1 MAVSVASLSA
11 TQETTSVK
19 VEDSTA
25 VNGSKLTLNGAGT
38 RCDGPFKVY
47 VTGLDTGRQ
56 ASTLDEVVNQ
66 PGPKRLRP
74 TLVREIDVGGLGK
87 LLYRGVEDNVGK
99 SEISK
104 LIPGLIKMGDLFSTH
119 KKLLPGDTF
128 TIDWVPGVGTTITV
142 QGKVDGEV
150 FKEPEFFKALMAIWL
165 WTVPADFRL
174 KDALLA
180 TK

>member
-66 PGPKRLRP
+66 PGPQAP
-74 TLVREIDVGGLGK
+74 APYLG
-87 LLYRGVEDNVGK
+87 
-99 SEISK
+99 
-104 LIPGLIKMGDLFSTH
+104 
-119 KKLLPGDTF
+119 
-128 TIDWVPGVGTTITV
+128 
-142 QGKVDGEV
+142 
-150 FKEPEFFKALMAIWL
+150 A
-165 WTVPADFRL
+165 
-174 KDALLA
+174 
-180 TK
+180 